1 MELQIAELHEKL
13 DRILKILEKKP
24 QSSQLETEWSI
35 ENYSEKAVI
44 IKFSF
49 NETFKQS
56 VKDLSGKWM
65 VSKKG
70 WMFPGSDSE
79 KIIKL
84 LSEQYPT
91 WTFTDKR

>member
-1 MELQIAELHEKL
+1 MDLQIAELNRKL
-13 DRILKILEKKP
+13 DRVLDLLEKKAKV
-24 QSSQLETEWSI
+24 LTETEWSI
-35 ENYSEKAVI
+35 ENYSDKAVI

-56 VKDLSGKWM
+56 VKDLSGKWT

-70 WMFPGSDSE
+70 WMFPLSESE
-79 KIIKL
+79 KVLKL

-91 WTFTDKR
+91 WTFIDKR